1 MTTSSIPLNQ
11 VCDSIVGIISQIFND
26 TTVTSGISS
35 KKKAAQQYIYVGCPD
50 SNLDGVVDGSA
61 FGGEAEIHIVI
72 NLLYDNAPDRLRD
85 LYNKTDP
92 AVENSLVDLLWQNE
106 KTDAMPFGIKFLDR
120 KVSDYIVETEPDT
133 TKRAVRTNPNQKSF
147 QNKYM
152 NCRIRLIAYL

>member
-61 FGGEAEIHIVI
+61 FGGEAEIRIVI

-92 AVENSLVDLLWQNE
+92 AVEN
-106 KTDAMPFGIKFLDR
+106 
-120 KVSDYIVETEPDT
+120 
-133 TKRAVRTNPNQKSF
+133 
-147 QNKYM
+147 
-152 NCRIRLIAYL
+152 